1 MEILTAILC
10 GQTRF
15 KDMLSAVKGIS
26 EKVLSDRLR
35 QSADDK
41 LIEEQDCYGY
51 PPRVEYR
58 LKTQRNQSDVLN
70 IEGSKLSG
78 AKADDRQP
86 IWSNWQP
93 FSVEVTH

>member
-86 IWSNWQP
+86 IWSNWQLI
-93 FSVEVTH
+93 SL